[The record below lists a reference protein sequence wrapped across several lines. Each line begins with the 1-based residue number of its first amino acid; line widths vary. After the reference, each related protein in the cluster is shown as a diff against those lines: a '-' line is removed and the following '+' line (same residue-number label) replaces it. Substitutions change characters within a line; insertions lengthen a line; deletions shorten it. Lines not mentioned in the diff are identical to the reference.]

1 MLFVHQLK
9 RIKIYNPFFTV
20 ILLPFSIMKKRSE
33 IMIAIKQLTIEN
45 VDELLK
51 MRKLSLSQVFE
62 EEKKEMSDEEW
73 SSLEKETRLYY
84 LEELEANRH
93 IAVAAYEGEELLGW
107 GGMCLHREMP
117 SPDNMSGQSGY
128 LMNIYTKKQ
137 HRGKGVGKAICR
149 HLIRL
154 AKKIGIDKIY
164 LESTEEGKH
173 LYRRLGF
180 QDMEDYM
187 KL

>member
-1 MLFVHQLK
+1 MLFIHQLK

-33 IMIAIKQLTIEN
+33 IMIAIKQLKIEN

-149 HLIRL
+149 YLIRL

>member
-1 MLFVHQLK
+1 
-9 RIKIYNPFFTV
+9 
-20 ILLPFSIMKKRSE
+20 
-33 IMIAIKQLTIEN
+33 
-45 VDELLK
+45 

-149 HLIRL
+149 HLIGL